1 MSIRWIGNRSGPG
14 DAGLAGRLAAI
25 LLAVA
30 LAGCALA
37 PGMRTDLP
45 PEAMADLGANAPDVI
60 PISWE
65 LVETLRGEPASGNE
79 DVKALQGSTEP
90 YRIGPADILSI
101 IVWDHPELVFPHQ
114 TYSIGSGF
122 ELPSYSGASSVPG
135 YVVSQAGEIQF
146 PYAGNMK
153 VAGMTARDLHDR
165 LTAVL
170 ERVIQSPQVTVR
182 VLAYRSQRIYLDG
195 EVKVPGPQYID
206 DVPMTLVE
214 ALNRAGG
221 VNTSAGDS
229 SRIQIDRKGRRWTI
243 NLPALLREG
252 LDPTTIL
259 LRAGDIVRVEQRED
273 SKVFVLGEVNRPS
286 VVLPRNGRLT
296 LNEALGEAGGVN
308 PLTSDPRQIYVVRK
322 LKSERPQVF
331 HLDARSPVAL
341 ALAEGFPLR
350 PRDVVYVDAGDLT
363 RWARVV
369 NQIIPSAQYIN
380 STADV
385 LK

>member
-1 MSIRWIGNRSGPG
+1 MYVPYRTRV
-14 DAGLAGRLAAI
+14 AGKLAAT
-25 LLAVA
+25 LSESM
-30 LAGCALA
+30 LAGCLLAGCVLA
-37 PGMRTDLP
+37 PGMRADMP
-45 PEAMADLGANAPDVI
+45 PDAAAGGRVNAADVI

-65 LVETLRGEPASGNE
+65 LVESLRGEPAPGNQ
-79 DVKALQGSTEP
+79 DIQALEGGPEP

-114 TYSIGSGF
+114 TYSIGAGY
-122 ELPSYSGASSVPG
+122 EIPSYSGASSVPG

-146 PYAGNMK
+146 PYAGNLT
-153 VAGMTARDLHDR
+153 VAGMTARELHDQ
-165 LTAVL
+165 LTTVL
-170 ERVIQSPQVTVR
+170 ARVIQSPQITVR
-182 VLAYRSQRIYLDG
+182 ILAYRSQRIYLDG

-221 VNTSAGDS
+221 VNGNAGDS
-229 SRIQIDRKGRRWTI
+229 SRIILDRKGRRWII
-243 NLPALLREG
+243 NLPALLHAG
-252 LDPTTIL
+252 HDPAAIR

-308 PLTSDPRQIYVVRK
+308 PMTSDPRQIYVVRR
-322 LKSERPQVF
+322 LESHRPQVF

-369 NQIIPSAQYIN
+369 NQLIPSAQYIN
-380 STADV
+380 STADI

>member
-1 MSIRWIGNRSGPG
+1 M
-14 DAGLAGRLAAI
+14 AGRVRAGMVGRVAPI
-25 LLAVA
+25 LLGAM

-37 PGMRTDLP
+37 PGMRMDVAPAAVTGD
-45 PEAMADLGANAPDVI
+45 ADTGVV

-65 LVETLRGEPASGNE
+65 LIEALGAERSPGNR
-79 DVKALQGSTEP
+79 DIAALLGIPEP

-114 TYSIGSGF
+114 TYSIGSGY
-122 ELPSYSGASSVPG
+122 EIPSYSGAASVPG

-146 PYAGNMK
+146 PYAGNMN
-153 VAGMTARDLHDR
+153 VAGMTVWELRARITKAL
-165 LTAVL
+165 A
-170 ERVIQSPQVTVR
+170 RVIQSPQVTVR
-182 VLAYRSQRIYLDG
+182 VLAYRSQRIYIDG
-195 EVKVPGPQYID
+195 EVKTPGPQYID

-221 VNTSAGDS
+221 VNVSAGDS
-229 SRIQIDRKGRRWTI
+229 SRIELNRSGRRWLI

-252 LDPTTIL
+252 HDPSAIL
-259 LRAGDIVRVEQRED
+259 LRSGDIVRVEQRED
-273 SKVFVLGEVNRPS
+273 GKVFVLGEVNKPS

-308 PLTSDPRQIYVVRK
+308 PMTSDPRQIYVVRK
-322 LKSERPQVF
+322 PEAGRPQVF

-350 PRDVVYVDAGDLT
+350 PRDVVYVDAGDIT

-369 NQIIPSAQYIN
+369 NQLIPSAQYVN